1 MSNEKI
7 AMSKSLIG
15 GLAGLGGLGV
25 GAAGIGGYNA
35 LKDPDPIEEHP
46 DYAPPPAP
54 EPEPEKD
61 YFDKGMDWAE
71 ENIYNPSWDFIS
83 QQSQNPG
90 TRKLLTALA
99 LIALLG
105 GGSYMFGKNKG
116 RQDILNRFQ

>member
-15 GLAGLGGLGV
+15 GLAGLGGLGTGV
-25 GAAGIGGYNA
+25 AGVAGYNA
-35 LKDPDPIEEHP
+35 LKEKESAPIEEHP
-46 DYAPPPAP
+46 DYTPPAP
-54 EPEPEKD
+54 PEEKD
-61 YFDKGMDWAE
+61 YFDKSMDWAE
-71 ENIYNPSWDFIS
+71 ENVYNPSWDFIS

-105 GGSYMFGKNKG
+105 GGSYMFGKNQGK
-116 RQDILNRFQ
+116 QDILNRFQ